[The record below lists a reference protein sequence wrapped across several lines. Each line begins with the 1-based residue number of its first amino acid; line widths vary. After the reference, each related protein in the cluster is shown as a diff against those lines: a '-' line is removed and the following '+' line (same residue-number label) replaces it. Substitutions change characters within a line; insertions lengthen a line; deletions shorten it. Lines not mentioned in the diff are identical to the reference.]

1 MIVIVLT
8 TKIKKMKL
16 FLSTLTLIV
25 GFTSYS
31 QCNGNEPVI
40 DLGNDTVLCNGQSLY
55 LSAPAGFDFYNWSNG
70 TSLNNITVNAAGT
83 YSVVGSVV
91 GTNTILNGNFSGG
104 TTAAANNFTT
114 AYNPGTGGSYGLLSS
129 EGQYA
134 ISTSPSL
141 VHNNFAVCS
150 DHTTGTGNMLIANGS
165 GFANTIVWSQTV
177 AVTPGINYVF
187 SFWEANALNAVEVSS
202 LQLYI
207 NNVPISSIV
216 PTSTTAC
223 TWLQNTGFW
232 NSGASTTAI
241 LSIVNQSTLT
251 SGNDF
256 AVDDIFF
263 APVCT
268 STDTITVQ
276 VENVV
281 IDAGPDLTFCA
292 NESGLITATSNVPI
306 ATWSWGSGQ
315 TVPTVVPDISGLYQV
330 VATTPNGCVGIDG
343 AQVTI
348 TPINWTISQVLSG
361 PTDCGANSGYVSAVP
376 GGTFNDPASYTWSGP
391 GPNSSNQI
399 DASVWTDLSVG
410 WYYLEVESDGCYQY
424 DSVEVVPSNPPSAG
438 IIATP
443 ISGYY
448 PLTVNFQNTSQ
459 NADEFVWSFGN
470 GNTATETTTNGQVQV
485 YDTTGV
491 YTVMLI
497 AGNGACSDTA
507 YVTINVLEPP
517 VTLPVGL
524 ETANVFTPNNDGVN
538 DVYQFDLLN
547 IVEIELTILNRWGN
561 VMFTTTDVNASWN
574 GKSNG
579 KDAEPG
585 VYFYNFKAKGAQ
597 NEAFEGHGFIHLVR

>member
-1 MIVIVLT
+1 MNYL
-8 TKIKKMKL
+8 MKTF
-16 FLSTLTLIV
+16 FLAIALLV
-25 GFTSYS
+25 GTYTFA
-31 QCNGNEPVI
+31 QCNGNEPVVN
-40 DLGNDTVLCNGQSLY
+40 LGNDTVLCNGQSLY

-70 TSLNNITVNAAGT
+70 STLNNITVNAAGT

-91 GTNTILNGNFSGG
+91 GANTILHGDFGGG
-104 TTAAANNFTT
+104 TTAASNNFTT
-114 AYNPGTGGSYGLLSS
+114 AYIPGTGGSWGLLST

-134 ISTSPSL
+134 ISTSPNL
-141 VHNNFAVCS
+141 VHNNFSVCG

-165 GFANTIVWSQTV
+165 GIANTTVWSQTV
-177 AVTPGINYVF
+177 SVTPGINYVF

-256 AVDDIFF
+256 AIDDIFF

-268 STDTITVQ
+268 STDTINVQ

-281 IDAGPDLTFCA
+281 IDAGPDLVFCA
-292 NESGLITATSNVPI
+292 NETGSITATSNVPI

-330 VATTPNGCVGIDG
+330 VATTANGCVGIDG

-348 TPINWTISQVLSG
+348 TPINWTIDQVLSG
-361 PTDCGANSGYVSAVP
+361 PTDCGANSGYVSVIT
-376 GGTFNDPASYTWSGP
+376 GGTFNDPATYTWSGP
-391 GPNSSNQI
+391 GPNSPNQI
-399 DASVWTDLSVG
+399 NASVWTDLAVG

-424 DSVEVVPSNPPSAG
+424 DSVQVVPSNPPSA
-438 IIATP
+438 ALTASP

-448 PLTVNFQNTSQ
+448 PLSVNFQNNSQ
-459 NADEFVWSFGN
+459 NADEFFWNFGN
-470 GNTATETTTNGQVQV
+470 GNVQNEITTVSQNQV

-491 YTVMLI
+491 YTVMLV

-517 VTLPVGL
+517 VILPVDL

-538 DVYQFDLLN
+538 DVFQFNMLN
-547 IVEIELTILNRWGN
+547 IVEIDFTILNRWGN

-579 KDAEPG
+579 VDAEPG
-585 VYFYNFKAKGAQ
+585 VYFYTFKAKGAQ
-597 NEAFEGHGFIHLVR
+597 DEPFEGHGFIHLVR

>member
-1 MIVIVLT
+1 MDYKK
-8 TKIKKMKL
+8 KIMKS
-16 FLSTLTLIV
+16 FLSILTLLL
-25 GFTSYS
+25 GFSVNS
-31 QCNGNEPVI
+31 QCNGSEPVVN
-40 DLGNDTVLCNGQSLY
+40 LGNDTVLCNGQSLY
-55 LSAPAGFDFYNWSNG
+55 LSAPVGFDYYNWSNG
-70 TSLNNITVNAAGT
+70 STLNNITVNTAGT
-83 YSVVGSVV
+83 YSVIGSVV
-91 GTNTILNGNFSGG
+91 GTNTILHGDFGGG

-114 AYNPGTGGSYGLLSS
+114 AYIPGTGGSWGILST

-141 VHNNFAVCS
+141 VHNNFSVCG

-165 GFANTIVWSQTV
+165 GLANTIVWSQTV
-177 AVTPGINYVF
+177 TVTPGVNYVF

-232 NSGASTTAI
+232 NSGGATTAI

-256 AVDDIFF
+256 AIDDIFF

-268 STDTITVQ
+268 STDTINVQ
-276 VENVV
+276 VEDVI

-292 NESGLITATSNVPI
+292 NETGLITATTNVPI

-330 VATTPNGCVGIDG
+330 VATSVNGCVGIDG

-348 TPINWTISQVLSG
+348 IPINWTISDVISG
-361 PTDCGANSGYVSAVP
+361 PTDCGANSGYVSAIT
-376 GGTFNDPASYTWSGP
+376 GGTFNDPAAYTWSGP
-391 GPNSSNQI
+391 GANSSSQI
-399 DASVWTDLSVG
+399 NASVWQDLSVG
-410 WYYLEVESDGCYQY
+410 WYYLEVESDGCFQY
-424 DSVEVVPSNPPSAG
+424 DSVQVVPSNPPSA
-438 IIATP
+438 ALTASP

-448 PLTVNFQNTSQ
+448 PLSVNFQNNSQ
-459 NADEFVWSFGN
+459 NADEFFWNFGN
-470 GNTATETTTNGQVQV
+470 GNVQNETTTVSQNQV

-491 YTVMLI
+491 YTVMLV

-517 VTLPVGL
+517 VFVPVDL

-538 DVYQFDLLN
+538 DIFQFNMLN
-547 IVEIELTILNRWGN
+547 IVEIEFTILNRWGN
-561 VMFTTTDVNASWN
+561 VMFTTTDVNAGWN

-579 KDAEPG
+579 INAEPG
-585 VYFYNFKAKGAQ
+585 VYFYTFKAKGAQ
-597 NEAFEGHGFIHLVR
+597 DEPFEGQGFIHLVR

>member
-1 MIVIVLT
+1 MNYL
-8 TKIKKMKL
+8 MKTI
-16 FLSTLTLIV
+16 FLAITLLV
-25 GFTSYS
+25 GTYTFA
-31 QCNGNEPVI
+31 QCNGNEPVVN
-40 DLGNDTVLCNGQSLY
+40 LGNDTVLCNGQSLY

-70 TSLNNITVNAAGT
+70 STLNNITVNSAGT
-83 YSVVGSVV
+83 YSVIGSVV
-91 GTNTILNGNFSGG
+91 GTNTILHGDFGGG

-114 AYNPGTGGSYGLLSS
+114 AYIPGTGGSWGLLST

-134 ISTSPSL
+134 ISTSPNL
-141 VHNNFAVCS
+141 VHNNFSVCG

-165 GFANTIVWSQTV
+165 GIANTTVWSQTV
-177 AVTPGINYVF
+177 TVTPGVNYVF

-232 NSGASTTAI
+232 NSGTATSAV

-256 AVDDIFF
+256 AIDDIFF

-268 STDTITVQ
+268 STDTINVQ
-276 VENVV
+276 VENVI
-281 IDAGPDLTFCA
+281 IDAGPDLIFCA
-292 NESGLITATSNVPI
+292 NETGLITATSNVPI

-330 VATTPNGCVGIDG
+330 VATSMNGCVGIDG

-348 TPINWTISQVLSG
+348 TPMNWSINQVISG
-361 PTDCGANSGYVSAVP
+361 PTDCGANSGYVSAIT
-376 GGTFNDPASYTWSGP
+376 GGTFNDPAAYTWSGP
-391 GPNSSNQI
+391 GANSSNQI
-399 DASVWTDLSVG
+399 NASVWTDLSVG

-424 DSVEVVPSNPPSAG
+424 DSVQVVPSNPPSA
-438 IIATP
+438 ALTASP
-443 ISGYY
+443 LSGYY
-448 PLTVNFQNTSQ
+448 PLSVNFQNNSQ
-459 NADEFVWSFGN
+459 NADEFFWNFGN
-470 GNTATETTTNGQVQV
+470 GNVQNETTTVSQNQV

-491 YTVMLI
+491 YTVMLV

-517 VTLPVGL
+517 VFVPVDL

-538 DVYQFDLLN
+538 DVFQFNMLN

-579 KDAEPG
+579 IEAEPG

-597 NEAFEGHGFIHLVR
+597 NEEF

>member
-1 MIVIVLT
+1 MNYL
-8 TKIKKMKL
+8 MKTF
-16 FLSTLTLIV
+16 FLAIALLV
-25 GFTSYS
+25 GTYTFA
-31 QCNGNEPVI
+31 QCNGNEPVVN
-40 DLGNDTVLCNGQSLY
+40 LGNDTVLCNGQSLY

-70 TSLNNITVNAAGT
+70 STLNNITVNAAGT

-91 GTNTILNGNFSGG
+91 GANTILHGDFGGG
-104 TTAAANNFTT
+104 TTTASNNFTT
-114 AYNPGTGGSYGLLSS
+114 AYIPGTGGSWGLLST

-134 ISTSPSL
+134 ISTSPNL
-141 VHNNFAVCS
+141 VHNNFSVCG

-165 GFANTIVWSQTV
+165 GIANTTVWSQTV
-177 AVTPGINYVF
+177 SVTPGPNYVF

-256 AVDDIFF
+256 AIDDIFF

-268 STDTITVQ
+268 STDTINVQ

-281 IDAGPDLTFCA
+281 IDAGPDLVFCA
-292 NESGLITATSNVPI
+292 NETGSITATSNVPI

-330 VATTPNGCVGIDG
+330 VATTANGCVGIDG

-348 TPINWTISQVLSG
+348 TPINWTIDQVLSG
-361 PTDCGANSGYVSAVP
+361 PTDCGANSGYVSVIT
-376 GGTFNDPASYTWSGP
+376 GGTFNDPATYTWSGP
-391 GPNSSNQI
+391 GPNSPNQI
-399 DASVWTDLSVG
+399 NASVWTDLAVG
-410 WYYLEVESDGCYQY
+410 WYYLEVESDGCYQF
-424 DSVEVVPSNPPSAG
+424 DSVQVVPSNPPSA
-438 IIATP
+438 ALTASP

-448 PLTVNFQNTSQ
+448 PLSVNFQNNSQ
-459 NADEFVWSFGN
+459 NADEFFWNFGN
-470 GNTATETTTNGQVQV
+470 GNVQNEITTVSQNQV

-491 YTVMLI
+491 YTVMLV

-517 VTLPVGL
+517 VILPVDL

-538 DVYQFDLLN
+538 DVFQFNMLN
-547 IVEIELTILNRWGN
+547 IVEIDFTILNRWGN
-561 VMFTTTDVNASWN
+561 VMFTTTDINASWN

-579 KDAEPG
+579 VDAEPG
-585 VYFYNFKAKGAQ
+585 VYFYTFKAKGAQ
-597 NEAFEGHGFIHLVR
+597 DEPFEGHGFIHLVR